1 MWTFFNTIYCK
12 IDKKAASVWCVPML
26 TAPLIISP
34 TYYTVYFVFVYAMAY
49 SWASSVTNFIV
60 VVAQFFVKIVTVLLK
75 PFLCF
80 VRKNGATPWWQNIL
94 PLRRRQ
100 AALKIDLER
109 SPSSRIYRFVIRKS
123 CFKYI
128 FCCIRYKNTIDNRH
142 TVKRPKFGNG
152 T

>member
-1 MWTFFNTIYCK
+1 
-12 IDKKAASVWCVPML
+12 
-26 TAPLIISP
+26 
-34 TYYTVYFVFVYAMAY
+34 MAY
-49 SWASSVTNFIV
+49 RWASSVTNFIV

-100 AALKIDLER
+100 AALKTDLER

-123 CFKYI
+123 CYNI
-128 FCCIRYKNTIDNRH
+128 IYCILYKKKVFLTQRLQEYCRH
-142 TVKRPKFGNG
+142 DTTVSRIKPAAKLLKLNFRFILHRIGEEQKLKGF
-152 T
+152 TWYRKKKSFQT